1 MNILTAATLAI
12 LFNFS
17 TLALVDYSP
26 KSSSS
31 NGGSYNPV
39 TTRPSAPARSERS
52 VSRAQTSSSSSDF
65 WAFLPE
71 YYDFSLGYVA
81 NKSFI
86 TDENINFVNFNL
98 KMGFAHGI
106 FIDLS
111 ARGAQ
116 SLETSEFE
124 QANSGVKLGF
134 NWLEIGNDYNKLI
147 IDTYLGMRF
156 KGDSEFS
163 TQRNDRLL
171 GVSTEKRFGAVALG
185 VDYERVFAD
194 TLDNDEEMAVGDI
207 SHIKA
212 NLGIMVSHEIQ
223 FLLTYGEVKVS
234 SSDFFTANSLNS
246 DLKYS
251 YLMPQMFLRMSRSVR
266 LNMGAGFQVS
276 RPDTSVLNETTKLWD
291 LPVLYG
297 NTLFAG
303 LNLSI

>member
-1 MNILTAATLAI
+1 MNILTAATLTI

-17 TLALVDYSP
+17 ALALVDYSP
-26 KSSSS
+26 KSSGAS
-31 NGGSYNPV
+31 SYNPV
-39 TTRPSAPARSERS
+39 TTRPSAPARSERA
-52 VSRAQTSSSSSDF
+52 VSRAQAPSASSDL
-65 WAFLPE
+65 WAFLPD

-81 NKSFI
+81 NKSFF

-106 FIDLS
+106 FLDLAAS
-111 ARGAQ
+111 GAQ
-116 SLETSEFE
+116 SLETAEFE
-124 QANSGVKLGF
+124 QASTGVKLGF
-134 NWLEIGNDYNKLI
+134 NWLEVGNDYNKLI
-147 IDTYLGMRF
+147 IDSYLGMRF
-156 KGDSEFS
+156 KGKSEFA
-163 TQRNDRLL
+163 TQRNDRIL
-171 GVSTEKRFGAVALG
+171 GITTEKRFGAAALG
-185 VDYERVFAD
+185 VDYERIFAD
-194 TLDNDEEMAVGDI
+194 TLDTDEEMAIGDI

-223 FLLTYGEVKVS
+223 FLLTYGEVKVAA
-234 SSDFFTANSLNS
+234 SDFFTANSLRS

-266 LNMGAGFQVS
+266 LNMGAGFQVT
-276 RPDTSVLNETTKLWD
+276 RPDSSVLNETAKLWD